1 MLRKIRVSF
10 AVLFFVLITLLFLDF
25 TGTVH
30 TWFGWMAKIQF
41 LPALLALNLGVVVLL
56 VLLTFIFGRI
66 YCSVVCPLGVFQDII
81 SWMAGKR
88 KLWGT
93 RNFCSGINRRCRVIG
108 RFIGTL

>member
-41 LPALLALNLGVVVLL
+41 LPALLALNLGVVACPPDVYFRTHLL
-56 VLLTFIFGRI
+56 FGSLSAR
-66 YCSVVCPLGVFQDII
+66 CV
-81 SWMAGKR
+81 
-88 KLWGT
+88 
-93 RNFCSGINRRCRVIG
+93 SGYYIMDG
-108 RFIGTL
+108 WKAEEEPFSLF

>member
-41 LPALLALNLGVVVLL
+41 LPALLDVYFRTHLL
-56 VLLTFIFGRI
+56 FGSLSAR
-66 YCSVVCPLGVFQDII
+66 CV
-81 SWMAGKR
+81 
-88 KLWGT
+88 
-93 RNFCSGINRRCRVIG
+93 SGYYIMDG
-108 RFIGTL
+108 WKAEEEPFSLF

>member
-41 LPALLALNLGVVVLL
+41 LPALLAEFGGRCVACPPDVYFRTHLL
-56 VLLTFIFGRI
+56 FGSLSAR
-66 YCSVVCPLGVFQDII
+66 CV
-81 SWMAGKR
+81 
-88 KLWGT
+88 
-93 RNFCSGINRRCRVIG
+93 SGYYIMDG
-108 RFIGTL
+108 WKAEEEPFSLF